1 MKKQTW
7 ISILILAAFCLGF
20 VKVQSMIINER
31 AGRRVEE
38 KILMLSNRPE
48 ITKILAMGH
57 DDTLADILWI
67 RAIQY
72 FGGNFSSLNKPD
84 KKPGMITLFR
94 NMVALDPHF
103 AAAYQFGGFVMNESI
118 KDSDLAISFLL
129 EGAESNPQS
138 WRLRFDAG
146 FIAFYQ
152 LKDYDTAKRLFT
164 LCAYGDN
171 YALNGRVETEGL
183 VDGFSA
189 KALKDD
195 DLQGDVKLHPQ
206 NGVIIIDLQS
216 PKTISRI
223 NVIQNTTARQ
233 SYDLAWAGDAPS
245 PSEASFQ
252 TEAQSTP
259 TGIYSFKSPVEA
271 RYIRLSN
278 LKTNAEDG
286 FFETTEVQL
295 HGLRNDDVPTYVDR
309 MAIEMDR
316 AAGRYRAA
324 WDQYVR
330 YYQEA
335 EQKGDKI
342 SASLA
347 AEKLDGIY
355 LTMVREILDE
365 AIRRYL
371 EQEGSLP
378 SPQMRELV
386 EGEYIQRVLQERVV
400 EDDQFRTDLLP
411 ILLGENGN
419 VYNILRTWDGRYP
432 ILMIPVPGIEEKPD
446 WIITSRLFLE
456 EEQKS
461 KRDNL
466 QKLVNQYKEEKGVL
480 PKQLADLKSD
490 GMFNAPDDI
499 FEDPLGG
506 EFFLNQENGQ
516 VEARNP
522 KY

>member
-7 ISILILAAFCLGF
+7 ISVIVLAALCLGF
-20 VKVQSMIINER
+20 VKVQSMIVHER
-31 AGRRVEE
+31 AGRRIEE

-57 DDTLADILWI
+57 DASVADILWI

-72 FGGNFSSLNKPD
+72 FGGNFSSLDKPE
-84 KKPGMITLFR
+84 KKPGMVNLFR
-94 NMVALDPHF
+94 NMTALDPHF

-118 KDSDLAISFLL
+118 KDPDLAVSFLL
-129 EGAESNPQS
+129 EGAEYNPRS
-138 WRLRFDAG
+138 WRLPFDAG

-152 LKDYDTAKRLFT
+152 LQDYDTAKRLFT
-164 LCAYGDN
+164 RCAYGEN
-171 YALNGRVETEGL
+171 HALNGKVETSGL
-183 VDGFSA
+183 VEGFNA
-189 KALKDD
+189 HALNDD
-195 DLQGDVKLHPQ
+195 DLQGEVKLHPQ
-206 NGVIIIDLQS
+206 EGVILIDLQS

-223 NVIQNTTARQ
+223 NVMQNTTAAQ

-245 PSEASFQ
+245 SSKASFQ
-252 TEAQSTP
+252 TESPSTK
-259 TGIYSFKSPVEA
+259 TGFYTFKTPVEA

-278 LKTNAEDG
+278 LKTEAEDG
-286 FFETTEVQL
+286 FFETTEIQL
-295 HGLRNDDVPTYVDR
+295 HGLRNEDVPTYVDR

-316 AAGRYRAA
+316 AAGRHRVA

-335 EQKGDKI
+335 TLKGDEI

-355 LTMVREILDE
+355 LTMVREVLDE
-365 AIRRYL
+365 AIRRRW

-378 SPQMRELV
+378 SHHMRELIEDQYV
-386 EGEYIQRVLQERVV
+386 QRVLEERIA
-400 EDDQFRTDLLP
+400 EDPQFRTDILP

-419 VYNILRTWDGRYP
+419 VYNILRTWDGKYP
-432 ILMIPVPGIEEKPD
+432 ILMVPVPGIEEKPD
-446 WIITSRLFLE
+446 WIITTRLLLE
-456 EEQKS
+456 NEQKS
-461 KRDNL
+461 KLENL
-466 QKLVNQYKEEKGVL
+466 QKLVDQYKEEKGVL
-480 PKQLADLKSD
+480 PEQLADLKSEK
-490 GMFNAPDDI
+490 MFTASDDL

-506 EFFLNQENGQ
+506 EFFLNQESGK

-522 KY
+522 TY